1 METNPSFI
9 NELFTGAKIIMNSR
23 NELSTHY
30 MLSIL
35 YHLSGQKDTAP
46 GRIKFPGAPFD
57 EFYFRNGLK

>member
-30 MLSIL
+30 AIDLN
-35 YHLSGQKDTAP
+35 HLSGKDTAP